1 MLIQVEKGS
10 TTTTMLRLY
19 IASRDWLLKH
29 TYYYDDETDDWVHH
43 TRMMVGD
50 VKRLRYSEPKKRVYK
65 AHKLLWIYFISFK
78 NLIDANEKSQEK
90 YMNTVGDISIKKEYG
105 VMFPN
110 NVDLE
115 LLETMFNERSYHP
128 NGINFEKYKSDV
140 IDECYMVC
148 PNNTR
153 FDECSLLHKAGNH
166 VVKGIIKKK
175 TDTRKLLIGS
185 MIKSYL
191 NEKAISDLH
200 PSLTHNTHF
209 GQTILGVAYEFMK
222 HEIHMH
228 DQFVFLI
235 MGSILFYQYHK
246 KLLIFTRIFTN
257 IGTTNQNLTKNNPR
271 LQNLFILY
279 RLGCIIADQHKGQA
293 FLNSK
298 YSHLSQLNT
307 YNIFNK
313 NETLIRTDNYP
324 EILFMNCR
332 LGER

>member
-1 MLIQVEKGS
+1 
-10 TTTTMLRLY
+10 MLRLY

-43 TRMMVGD
+43 TRMM
-50 VKRLRYSEPKKRVYK
+50 
-65 AHKLLWIYFISFK
+65 
-78 NLIDANEKSQEK
+78 EK

-191 NEKAISDLH
+191 NGKAITRNPYARSIRFPD
-200 PSLTHNTHF
+200 N
-209 GQTILGVAYEFMK
+209 GQYI
-222 HEIHMH
+222 
-228 DQFVFLI
+228 
-235 MGSILFYQYHK
+235 YHK

-257 IGTTNQNLTKNNPR
+257 IGTTNQNLAKNNPR

-324 EILFMNCR
+324 EILFM
-332 LGER
+332 

>member
-1 MLIQVEKGS
+1 
-10 TTTTMLRLY
+10 MLRLY

-43 TRMMVGD
+43 TRMM
-50 VKRLRYSEPKKRVYK
+50 
-65 AHKLLWIYFISFK
+65 
-78 NLIDANEKSQEK
+78 EK

-175 TDTRKLLIGS
+175 TDSSRKLLIGS

-191 NEKAISDLH
+191 NGKAISAH
-200 PSLTHNTHF
+200 NSRTHNTHF

-257 IGTTNQNLTKNNPR
+257 IGTTNQNLAKNNPR

>member
-1 MLIQVEKGS
+1 
-10 TTTTMLRLY
+10 MLRLY

-43 TRMMVGD
+43 TRMM
-50 VKRLRYSEPKKRVYK
+50 KKRVYK

-128 NGINFEKYKSDV
+128 NGINFELQKYKSDV

-185 MIKSYL
+185 MIKIILRKVGAHNSR
-191 NEKAISDLH
+191 
-200 PSLTHNTHF
+200 THNTHF

-235 MGSILFYQYHK
+235 MGSILFYVLPNK
-246 KLLIFTRIFTN
+246 FMDKR
-257 IGTTNQNLTKNNPR
+257 R
-271 LQNLFILY
+271 
-279 RLGCIIADQHKGQA
+279 

>member
-1 MLIQVEKGS
+1 MKIWSDGLDDMGDRGKIKVEKGS

-43 TRMMVGD
+43 TRMM
-50 VKRLRYSEPKKRVYK
+50 KKRVYK

-90 YMNTVGDISIKKEYG
+90 
-105 VMFPN
+105 FPN

-153 FDECSLLHKAGNH
+153 FDECLIL
-166 VVKGIIKKK
+166 
-175 TDTRKLLIGS
+175 RKVGAHNS
-185 MIKSYL
+185 R
-191 NEKAISDLH
+191 
-200 PSLTHNTHF
+200 THNTHF

-235 MGSILFYQYHK
+235 MGSILFYVLPNK
-246 KLLIFTRIFTN
+246 FMV
-257 IGTTNQNLTKNNPR
+257 
-271 LQNLFILY
+271 LQIN
-279 RLGCIIADQHKGQA
+279 GK

-324 EILFMNCR
+324 EILFM
-332 LGER
+332 